1 MVKLGKEEEII
12 IEGKREIKSKLYS
25 IKEENKKLKNLYE
38 IQLFKGEPEKIWV
51 GKFSN
56 DGKYFATGGHS
67 GVIKIWE
74 ILLNSNNKNK
84 IELNNKNNIINNLN
98 FFQEDAFKIYSEHN
112 GDITDIAWSNKNYNL
127 LVSVSVDYCAIL
139 WDINLNNYVNI
150 YKHDSIVASVCF
162 FPYLNNENNDENFNF
177 ECNDFF
183 ITGGFDRKIR
193 FWSINSYEKPFKCI
207 FENEYI
213 TSLNFLPNGNLI
225 VAGSSDGKI
234 SLYDINNLR
243 YLYSFKCRNKQGKFS
258 KGTKI
263 TNIVFK
269 NINECI
275 ISTNDSRI
283 RYMNINDGSLIKK
296 FKGHINEQGI
306 IKVTYDDNYNIIISA
321 SENEF
326 VYLWDI
332 NNNDDIIKEF
342 RCEYFKPFKDN
353 KEFATYSEMVN
364 ENLLRDYN
372 YKLRKISNNV
382 FAKNIIVN
390 TSINGN
396 IQVCV
401 NFEFF

>member
-1 MVKLGKEEEII
+1 M
-12 IEGKREIKSKLYS
+12 
-25 IKEENKKLKNLYE
+25 
-38 IQLFKGEPEKIWV
+38 
-51 GKFSN
+51 
-56 DGKYFATGGHS
+56 
-67 GVIKIWE
+67 
-74 ILLNSNNKNK
+74 
-84 IELNNKNNIINNLN
+84 NNKNNIKEYLN

-112 GDITDIAWSNKNYNL
+112 GDITDISWSNKNYNL
-127 LVSVSVDYCAIL
+127 LVSVSVDYKAIL
-139 WDINLNNYVNI
+139 WNINLNNYVNI

-183 ITGGFDRKIR
+183 ITGGFDKKIR

-263 TNIVFK
+263 TNITFK

-296 FKGHINEQGI
+296 FKGHVNEQGI
-306 IKVTYDDNYNIIISA
+306 IKVNYDDNYNIIISA
-321 SENEF
+321 SEDEN
-326 VYLWDI
+326 VYLWEINDK
-332 NNNDDIIKEF
+332 NNNIKEYKY
-342 RCEYFKPFKDN
+342 EYFKAFKDK
-353 KEFATYSEMVN
+353 KEFASYSELVN
-364 ENLLRDYN
+364 EVILKEYN
-372 YKLRKISNNV
+372 NKLRKISNNV